1 MGIRT
6 GNVSPLAASTWVSA
20 VAAFFSSMAGAASLL
35 GARQRRLLL
44 WMVMLY
50 MATEKV
56 AGQWL
61 VLGFFWWQF
70 AVGFTT
76 VHSFWLECCR
86 SKGRG
91 LAPLDY
97 DGPGAG
103 SSVLCVGKRHC
114 ILDDCIQRIVNV
126 EAFWNIPG
134 GM

>member
-56 AGQWL
+56 AGRWL
-61 VLGFFWWQF
+61 VLGFL
-70 AVGFTT
+70 VK
-76 VHSFWLECCR
+76 VCS
-86 SKGRG
+86 G
-91 LAPLDY
+91 LHYGTFLLAR
-97 DGPGAG
+97 
-103 SSVLCVGKRHC
+103 VLS
-114 ILDDCIQRIVNV
+114 Q
-126 EAFWNIPG
+126 
-134 GM
+134 